1 MITNKKLL
9 CIALFVSVL
18 WTTCLYSTES
28 EVVSIRAFIRD
39 NLGKITEVKNFKKNK
54 HLKVDDF
61 KQQLSHFSI
70 ELNEFTGSSEEHVS
84 IKIYD
89 NDTIYFENDVLL
101 SVGNKQD
108 IRPTLNPYLI
118 KNKQLKLKVSG
129 YEEFEGDIIFN
140 SQNPSEIKIG
150 TQIWTTK
157 NLDVSTFR
165 NGDPIPEVKFSEE
178 WVKASETEKPAFCY
192 YNFDTENGNVY
203 GKLYNWYAVNDPRG
217 LAPVGYHI
225 PSDEEWDLLT
235 KYLNIE
241 MNADENIK
249 SVQGWKKNGKISGNG
264 NNSSGFNGL
273 PGGYCN
279 SSGTFYSI
287 SENCGWWSQ
296 TENSTRDFVWNRNL
310 NYDNR
315 DIGRN
320 RISKDWGLS
329 VRCIKD

>member
-1 MITNKKLL
+1 MNTNKKLL

-157 NLDVSTFR
+157 NLDVSTYR
-165 NGDPIPEVKFSEE
+165 NGEVIFQAKTQKE
-178 WVKASETEKPAFCY
+178 WQVAADSMKSAWCY
-192 YNFDTENGNVY
+192 YEFDEKNAKTY
-203 GKLYNWYAVNDPRG
+203 GKLYNWYAVNDRRG
-217 LAPVGYHI
+217 LAPKGYHI
-225 PSDEEWDLLT
+225 PSVADW
-235 KYLNIE
+235 NILITFLGNE
-241 MNADENIK
+241 AGKKLK
-249 SVQGWKKNGKISGNG
+249 SKNGWNNYSKSGNG
-264 NNSSGFNGL
+264 NNSSGFNAI
-273 PGGYCN
+273 PGGYCL
-279 SSGTFYSI
+279 SYGGFMYLKEQGS
-287 SENCGWWSQ
+287 WWSSSTDKYGTDFPPYYFLGYTSLQ
-296 TENSTRDFVWNRNL
+296 LENS
-310 NYDNR
+310 NYDM
-315 DIGRN
+315 GY
-320 RISKDWGLS
+320 GLS